1 MKLLAGSACAAL
13 LIFLIALPGIG
24 PSNGANPWGPNP
36 RPAQPLA
43 TTLEIAETEA
53 RAATGSAP
61 EASDEEDPGDRQLDL
76 DLVSRLRAVARAH
89 AQSDVE
95 TLEANLEALLR
106 DPRDA
111 WVVLERLG
119 HGGLADDSAAL
130 QGAVITILAGV
141 SLYNQPGWNGP
152 PGCREFLGR
161 VLDALPDV
169 PMPWLE
175 QLVTG
180 LVEARAGERP
190 IIGFALLPKILA
202 LRAEHPDLAPVI
214 SLLLEHVADEL
225 KETGGYEELY
235 SLLLGETRDPTAV
248 AISLSALL
256 ASQPEAF
263 LQVAEEMHSRARE
276 DPELASAITQA
287 IAASA
292 PVDQAAGAL
301 ARLTDG
307 TQYLEFLT
315 LGTREGALESLSS
328 EYNALVAQGDHPQAR
343 AMLVAGMGAEEEEA
357 LLGIAATDLD
367 SRVRAQALLTGSLG
381 RAVGPHFV
389 QALREAHAGRGNELI
404 GIDPNASVAIAEN
417 VLRASPGQP
426 REAARKLLLEI
437 AGDEAISDTARWRAA
452 AAVKPWVPA
461 GTLRGLFIG
470 GKAVE

>member
-1 MKLLAGSACAAL
+1 M
-13 LIFLIALPGIG
+13 
-24 PSNGANPWGPNP
+24 
-36 RPAQPLA
+36 A
-43 TTLEIAETEA
+43 TTLEIAETDA
-53 RAATGSAP
+53 RATTGSA
-61 EASDEEDPGDRQLDL
+61 SDADDGEDPDDRALDP
-76 DLVSRLRAVARAH
+76 DLVTLLRAVARAH
-89 AQSDVE
+89 AESDVRM
-95 TLEANLEALLR
+95 LESNLEALLR

-111 WVVLERLG
+111 LAVLERLG
-119 HGGLADDSAAL
+119 DGGLRDDSAAS

-141 SLYNQPGWNGP
+141 SLYNQPAWSGP
-152 PGCREFLGR
+152 LECREFLGR
-161 VLDALPDV
+161 VIDALPEV

-175 QLVTG
+175 QLVRG
-180 LVEARAGERP
+180 LVEARAGGRP
-190 IIGFALLPKILA
+190 ILELAYLPRILS

-225 KETGGYEELY
+225 KETGGYEQLY

-248 AISLSALL
+248 GISLSALL

-263 LQVAEEMHSRARE
+263 LQVAEERHSRARE

-301 ARLTDG
+301 ARMTDG

-343 AMLVAGMGAEEEEA
+343 TMLVTGMGAEREEV

-367 SRVRAQALLTGSLG
+367 PRVRAQAFLTGSLG
-381 RAVGPHFV
+381 RAVGPAFV
-389 QALREAHAGRGNELI
+389 RALREAHAGLGQGQG

-417 VLRASPGQP
+417 VLRGSPGEP
-426 REAARKLLLEI
+426 REAARTLLLEI
-437 AGDEAISDTARWRAA
+437 AGDEAISDSARWRAV

-470 GKAVE
+470 GMEVE